1 MTAETAPMSSTVP
14 TQSGSGGLAGSRI
27 SGSTRNVAA
36 SAIAA
41 SGTLTMKIQ
50 CQLTC
55 VSRPPSGGPDAAPTA
70 PRAAQAPIAAA
81 RRRGGIDGS
90 SSPSEV
96 GVTAA
101 APAPCRTRAAI
112 RNPSDGDAA
121 HSAEPVP
128 NAASPAANTRRRPMT
143 SPSLPNGTSSAAKT
157 IA

>member
-1 MTAETAPMSSTVP
+1 M
-14 TQSGSGGLAGSRI
+14 R
-27 SGSTRNVAA
+27 
-36 SAIAA
+36 AIAA
-41 SGTLTMKIQ
+41 SGTLMMKIQ
-50 CQLTC
+50 CQLTS

-70 PRAAQAPIAAA
+70 PSPAQAPIAGA

-101 APAPCRTRAAI
+101 APAPCSTRAAI
-112 RNPSDGDAA
+112 RNPSDGDTAQRKD
-121 HSAEPVP
+121 PIP
-128 NAASPAANTRRRPMT
+128 NAASPAANTRRRPTT